1 MKPVSI
7 LLRQGKK
14 KEVWDKYCGF
24 TSISV
29 QEFMDIQYGL
39 LMEQIDRLWESK
51 LGRNILGESKP
62 KSVDEFRKKTPL
74 TKYEDYLPYLE
85 DRNEDVLPDKVYI
98 WAHTSGKSGEY
109 KYKWVPYTKK
119 MYEILGKTSF
129 SVYIFS
135 SARWKGDIRLE
146 IGDRCLYTVAPP
158 PYLSGILLDVS
169 MDQFDF
175 NLLPDPAKAKK
186 MDFFDRIQEG
196 TKTAL
201 SEGIDFFFGI
211 TSILIRISEQLMNTK
226 DIKKNRSL
234 KKELFKLP
242 IVMRLLKGKLKAL
255 LNGRQMLPK
264 DLWNVKGIF
273 CTGADTVIYKDKV
286 KELWGMEP
294 LEAYG
299 STELG
304 DVANQSW
311 NSAGLIFHPDN
322 NFYEF
327 IPVNDYYKMKN
338 DARFVPKTL
347 LLNELEEGEEYV
359 LVGTN
364 FHEGI
369 LTRYVTGD
377 VIRIISLIDEIH
389 EIYTPQMVFSTRA
402 DDIIDIGGFTRL
414 SEKTLWLAIE
424 NLCIPYVDWI
434 ARKEYINGDAFIHF
448 YIEFKEKVENLN
460 ELAEKLHS
468 EIKALDQPYAELESI
483 TGMKPLYITILK
495 KGAFSRYIEKRRAEG
510 ADLAHMK
517 PNHINPSDQAVETL
531 LEMSNW
537 KL

>member
-1 MKPVSI
+1 MKPFSI

-286 KELWGMEP
+286 KELWG
-294 LEAYG
+294 
-299 STELG
+299 
-304 DVANQSW
+304 W
-311 NSAGLIFHPDN
+311 NHWKHMA
-322 NFYEF
+322 
-327 IPVNDYYKMKN
+327 
-338 DARFVPKTL
+338 
-347 LLNELEEGEEYV
+347 LLN
-359 LVGTN
+359 
-364 FHEGI
+364 
-369 LTRYVTGD
+369 
-377 VIRIISLIDEIH
+377 
-389 EIYTPQMVFSTRA
+389 
-402 DDIIDIGGFTRL
+402 
-414 SEKTLWLAIE
+414 
-424 NLCIPYVDWI
+424 
-434 ARKEYINGDAFIHF
+434 
-448 YIEFKEKVENLN
+448 
-460 ELAEKLHS
+460 
-468 EIKALDQPYAELESI
+468 
-483 TGMKPLYITILK
+483 
-495 KGAFSRYIEKRRAEG
+495 
-510 ADLAHMK
+510 
-517 PNHINPSDQAVETL
+517 
-531 LEMSNW
+531 
-537 KL
+537 